1 MTQTQEIFIGWDAA
15 TKVLEQHCSGISGSL
30 LSSVHFSLIQ
40 QISARNIPALPFDY
54 ESFIKAM
61 KNLCFLKHRELKKIY
76 FSSNLADI
84 TSDTVIDTSMS
95 ILEVTVNLAENLGLL
110 AKSKEALETIKAT
123 FKQDP
128 TIAKAIILA
137 LGELITYL
145 KNTYSKNTKPLDC
158 LFAIEV
164 IRQWASSKDF
174 IQGVFNGVDYNWF
187 PDEDIELSNSKQI
200 LAK

>member
-1 MTQTQEIFIGWDAA
+1 MSQTQEIFIGWDAA
-15 TKVLEQHCSGISGSL
+15 IRILEENSFGISGSL

-40 QISARNIPALPFDY
+40 QISARNIPTLPFDY

-76 FSSNLADI
+76 FSPNLVVITDDVVVDSSMLDI
-84 TSDTVIDTSMS
+84 AMD
-95 ILEVTVNLAENLGLL
+95 LAEGLGLL
-110 AKSKEALETIKAT
+110 TNSKEALATIKAIL
-123 FKQDP
+123 KQDP

-137 LGELITYL
+137 LAELITYL

-158 LFAIEV
+158 LFAIKV

-187 PDEDIELSNSKQI
+187 PDEDTNLSSSKQL